1 MTASRAAV
9 ALLLSAFITAPAHAQ
24 SIEEFYRG
32 KTITMLCGI
41 GVGGEFDLLT
51 RLVGRHI
58 VHHIPGH
65 PTSVTQNMTGAGG
78 MKMLNY
84 MVNQAPQDGTVIGL
98 VQTALP
104 AAQALG
110 MPGVQYDVTRLHWL
124 GTSAPAIE
132 VMGVWRKT
140 GVASLADART
150 KELAIGASARG
161 SNTWA
166 FPTLMNELFG
176 TKFKIVTGYTA
187 GAQMNLAMERG
198 EVDGR
203 VNSWASVKANKPQW
217 IKDKLVNFIA
227 RSGPAAPDLDAPS
240 VEEMAKTPADRQL
253 IELVLSGSSFGRPFA
268 LAPGVPAERIKALR
282 AAFDATMK
290 DPAFIAEAN
299 GYHFEVNPVNGEVLR
314 QTAAHIVATP
324 PEVVARAKRILG
336 P

>member
-1 MTASRAAV
+1 
-9 ALLLSAFITAPAHAQ
+9 
-24 SIEEFYRG
+24 
-32 KTITMLCGI
+32 
-41 GVGGEFDLLT
+41 
-51 RLVGRHI
+51 
-58 VHHIPGH
+58 
-65 PTSVTQNMTGAGG
+65 MTGAGG
-78 MKMLNY
+78 LKMLNY

-110 MPGVQYDVTRLHWL
+110 QPGIQFDVTRLHWL

-132 VMGVWRKT
+132 VLGVWRKT
-140 GVASLADART
+140 GVASLDDART

-166 FPTLMNELFG
+166 FPTLMTELFG

-203 VNSWASVKANKPQW
+203 VNSWASFKASKPQW
-217 IKDKLVNFIA
+217 VKDKLVNFIA

-240 VEEMAKTPADRQL
+240 VEEMAKTQADRQL

-268 LAPGVPAERIKALR
+268 IAPGVPEERIKVLR

-299 GYHFEVNPVNGEVLR
+299 GYNFEVNPVSGDTLR
-314 QTAAHIVATP
+314 ATAAHIVATP
-324 PEVVARAKRILG
+324 REVVARAKRILQ
-336 P
+336 